1 MTTSERQTGVCRRFL
16 KKSVSACATQAL
28 ALSNPCLSAIDN
40 KTRLVAGF
48 VVDDEC
54 LSLKQKKLR
63 KGAFFVL
70 NGAGNGIRTHD
81 INLGK
86 VALYP

>member
-1 MTTSERQTGVCRRFL
+1 MPALFFE
-16 KKSVSACATQAL
+16 KSVSACATQAL